1 LHAGVQRQAV
11 IAEEVINSN
20 LNLMNK
26 FISALMA
33 TMGMACYCHIPAG
46 AQNLAALGK
55 TASPFEKSQTKS
67 LKNVLDGLEAKY
79 NVHFMYKSNLAK
91 LRLSHVDENKNASLE
106 EELKNITTPNKL
118 RYKKMGDGFYI
129 IFSQDEEPA
138 SLPPAAGETTSA
150 SSQLV
155 TGPVSNAIQAVP
167 VKGTVTDDKGQP
179 IPGATVLV
187 KGTSNGTS
195 TGPDGSWSLQ
205 VPDENAILEF
215 SFIGYA
221 KQEVKV
227 GARTSFSIKL
237 LPDVTAMNEVVV
249 VAYGTQKKINV
260 TGAIAAVDG
269 KDLSW
274 KPVGQVSAALQG
286 VASGVTVTTNSGQP
300 GVDQGTVR
308 IRGIGTLNSTD
319 PLVLVDGVQ
328 MNMNDVDAND
338 IASISVLKDAAS
350 SAIYGVRAA
359 NGVILITTKRGA
371 SGKAKVTYSN
381 YFAWQRPARLAKYV
395 GAKDFMNLANLSAA
409 NSGSSAPYTAAQ
421 IAAYDNPNRDN
432 FTNPDNYW
440 LDDILTGSGFQQEHS
455 LGVSGGREDVKYRF
469 SANYF
474 DQKGLISN
482 MDFNRITL
490 RLNTDINV
498 TKNLTF
504 NADIAARIGDRQE
517 PQGAS
522 GSAWYQFG
530 QAAIINPLYSTK
542 YADGT
547 WPIIR
552 GGQNPIRLQDEGGLY
567 QYKSNLFTGNFKA
580 SYNVVKGLKLS
591 GLASIN
597 YRSDYNSMH
606 EKALTYFKDP
616 GTNQDPL
623 VFGQNSIKKEYQG
636 YWFRNFQG
644 LAEYT
649 HSFGKHNFTLLAGA
663 SRLTETTDDLSGYRV
678 GLPNGSLEQIDAGAQ
693 NGQNATGSANAYS
706 LVSFFGR
713 LNYSFNDKYLFEA
726 NLRRDG
732 SSRFSDGQKWGVF
745 PSFSAGWRLSSENFM
760 QDVTFINNLKLR
772 GSWGELGNDVI
783 LNRDK
788 QTTNYPYQSVYYYNS
803 YPFGGVLNPTAG
815 IQVYPNSGL
824 TWETTVMS
832 DFGVDGTIFKNIDFT
847 FDYYVK
853 NTKDILL
860 FLPIA
865 PSVGLDPAAQNAGKV
880 RNKGWE
886 FSVNYRGKIGTFN
899 YNVGGNISD
908 VRNKVI
914 DIKNTDAISRDNNS
928 IYTGL
933 IAGQPIGSFYGYQ
946 VEGIFQSAQQVA
958 SHATQPFPT
967 TGAGDLIYKD
977 QNNDKQVKEG
987 LLEKGGDMVYLGSPI
1002 PRYTYGINLGAD
1014 YKHFDLSMFL
1024 QGVAKVDIH
1033 TLPIERAPTSTD
1045 GNFREEHLNSW
1056 TPANTGADFPRLVNT
1071 LQNYQSSSY
1080 WVKSGAYLR
1089 LKSIQLGYTL
1099 PDHIMRRTGF
1109 DRCRLYVSGQNLLTF
1124 SSLPNDIDPE
1134 SPNDSR
1140 YYPQVKTFTFGLN
1153 VQF

>member
-1 LHAGVQRQAV
+1 
-11 IAEEVINSN
+11 
-20 LNLMNK
+20 MNK
-26 FISALMA
+26 FTSAFMA
-33 TMGMACYCHIPAG
+33 AMGMACYCHMPAEG
-46 AQNLAALGK
+46 QDLASLGK
-55 TASPFEKSQTKS
+55 PLRPLERSQTKS
-67 LKNVLDGLEAKY
+67 LKNVLDGLEVKY

-91 LRLSHVDENKNASLE
+91 LQLSHVENTKRSSLE
-106 EELKNITTPNKL
+106 EELKNITSPNKL
-118 RYKKMGDGFYI
+118 RYKKMSDSFYI
-129 IFSQDEEPA
+129 VFSEDDEPA
-138 SLPPAAGETTSA
+138 DAPVPAGENTPAQLAETTAIAAPAA
-150 SSQLV
+150 
-155 TGPVSNAIQAVP
+155 IP

-195 TGPDGSWSLQ
+195 TGADGSWSLQ

-215 SFIGYA
+215 SFIGYT
-221 KQEVKV
+221 KQELKV
-227 GARTSFSIKL
+227 GNRTSFVVKL
-237 LPDVTAMNEVVV
+237 TADVTAMNEVVV

-269 KDLSW
+269 KDLNW
-274 KPVGQVSAALQG
+274 KPVGQVSSALQG
-286 VASGVTVTTNSGQP
+286 VASGVTVTTISGQP

-308 IRGIGTLNSTD
+308 IRGVGTMNSTD

-328 MNMNDVDAND
+328 MNMNDIDAND
-338 IASISVLKDAAS
+338 IASMSVLKDAAS

-371 SGKAKVTYSN
+371 SGKPKITYSN
-381 YFAWQRPARLAKYV
+381 YFAWQTPARLAKYV
-395 GAKDFMNLANLSAA
+395 GAKDFMNLANLTAS
-409 NSGSSAPYTAAQ
+409 NSGGSASYTAAQ

-432 FTNPDNYW
+432 FVNPDNYW
-440 LDDILTGSGFQQEHS
+440 LDAILTGSGFQQEHS
-455 LGVSGGREDVKYRF
+455 LGISGGTEDVKYRF
-469 SANYF
+469 STNYF
-474 DQKGLISN
+474 DQTGLIKN
-482 MDFNRITL
+482 MDFNRITV

-498 TKNLTF
+498 SKKLTF
-504 NADIAARIGDRQE
+504 NADIAARLGDRQE

-530 QAAIINPLYSTK
+530 QAAIINPLYPTK

-547 WPIIR
+547 WPVIR
-552 GGQNPIRLQDEGGLY
+552 GGQNPIRLQEEGGLY

-580 SYNVVKGLKLS
+580 TYNLVKGLKLT
-591 GLASIN
+591 GLTSVN
-597 YRSDYNSMH
+597 YRSDYNSTR
-606 EKALTYFKDP
+606 EKTLIYFKDP

-623 VFGQNSIKKEYQG
+623 PLGQNSVKKAYQG
-636 YWFRNFQG
+636 YWFRNYQG

-649 HSFGKHNFTLLAGA
+649 HNFGKHNFTLLGGA

-678 GLPNGSLEQIDAGAQ
+678 NLAGGLNQIDAGEQ
-693 NGQNATGSANAYS
+693 NGQITEGNAVAYS

-713 LNYSFNDKYLFEA
+713 LNYSFDDKYLFEA

-745 PSFSAGWRLSSENFM
+745 PSFSAGWRISGEEFM
-760 QDVTFINNLKLR
+760 KEVSFINNLKLR
-772 GSWGELGNDVI
+772 GSWGKLGNDVI
-783 LNRDK
+783 LDRDK
-788 QTTNYPYQSVYYYNS
+788 LTTNYPYQSQYYYNS
-803 YPFGGVLNPTAG
+803 YPFGGVLKPAAG
-815 IQVYPNSGL
+815 ITIYPNSGL
-824 TWETTVMS
+824 TWETTVMT
-832 DFGVDGTIFKNIDFT
+832 DVGVDGTIFKNLDFT

-853 NTKDILL
+853 NTNDILL

-865 PSVGLDPAAQNAGKV
+865 PSIGLDPSAQNAGKV

-886 FSVNYRGKIGTFN
+886 IALNYRGKIGELN
-899 YNVGGNISD
+899 YNVGANLSD
-908 VRNKVI
+908 VRNRII
-914 DIKNTDAISRDNNS
+914 DIRNTDAISRDNNY

-933 IAGQPIGSFYGYQ
+933 VTGNSIGSFYGYQ
-946 VEGIFQSAQQVA
+946 VEGIFQNAAQVA
-958 SHATQPFPT
+958 GHATQPFPT

-977 QNNDKQVKEG
+977 QNGDKQVKEG
-987 LLEKGGDMVYLGSPI
+987 AVDKGGDMVYLGSNI

-1014 YKHFDLSMFL
+1014 YKNFDFTAFF
-1024 QGVAKVDIH
+1024 QGVGKVDIH
-1033 TLPIERAPTSTD
+1033 TLPIERAPTNTD

-1056 TPANTGADFPRLVNT
+1056 TPANTGADFPRLVST

-1080 WVKSGAYLR
+1080 WVKSGAYVR
-1089 LKSIQLGYTL
+1089 LKSLQLGYTL
-1099 PDHIMRRTGF
+1099 PSNIMKRAGF

-1124 SSLPNDIDPE
+1124 SSLASDIDPE